1 MTQPTSQRNGGGEQ
15 GSTMTTL
22 QQQFLETALDVIRN
36 PGDTCRLYRFP
47 GDTAYIQ
54 YLFSNDR
61 WMGCT
66 AVTATGDLLL
76 FTPRSIQ
83 DLLDEGWVR
92 ISGTSS
98 ASSDSRPAP
107 GSAPGT

>member
-1 MTQPTSQRNGGGEQ
+1 
-15 GSTMTTL
+15 MTTL

-36 PGDTCRLYRFP
+36 PRDTCRLYRFP
-47 GDTAYIQ
+47 GDTTYIQ

-66 AVTATGDLLL
+66 AVTATGDLLH
-76 FTPRSIQ
+76 FTPKDIQ
-83 DLLDEGWVR
+83 DLLDQGWVR

-98 ASSDSRPAP
+98 SSSDSRPAP